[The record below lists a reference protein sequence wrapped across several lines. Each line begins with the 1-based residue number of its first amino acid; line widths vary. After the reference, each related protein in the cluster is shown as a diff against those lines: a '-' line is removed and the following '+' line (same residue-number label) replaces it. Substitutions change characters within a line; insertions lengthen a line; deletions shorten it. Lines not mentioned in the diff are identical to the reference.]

1 MFLLSNSFYFFFCY
15 CSYTNIPSIENIPS
29 MSSRM
34 PSSTVENSPATFL
47 NNSVGQQRTPMSN
60 YNELQSPASNAS
72 SYLNKTLNSIDNQG
86 TNHQIPEVHSLIVNV
101 FLMDSRMNLFR
112 DVNFDSCNICVCNM
126 NIKGADSEIYLSD
139 SSGEASTR
147 CVCGFSAI
155 VNRRFGHNSGLF
167 YEDEVDITGIRN
179 DRYDGRKPS
188 LLALEYQKDNDKV
201 SEFAD
206 WPHEILNLLVSQ
218 FSIPYPSASTIQHLQ
233 RLSMT
238 NTTSSF
244 AEECSSLFEILQLQG
259 KDFQIILFA

>member
-1 MFLLSNSFYFFFCY
+1 
-15 CSYTNIPSIENIPS
+15 
-29 MSSRM
+29 
-34 PSSTVENSPATFL
+34 
-47 NNSVGQQRTPMSN
+47 MSN